1 VRNRSGRNN
10 GTLLGCT
17 VGLLLWLLP
26 AASAAAA
33 NLQGT
38 VVDSEG
44 AAIANAHVVVRA
56 DLSGKRNRTRNPD
69 NAIDTDGGGR
79 FMLELQPGFY
89 DVCVMADAFSP
100 SCQKVRVTSDGVLKL
115 RIQLKA
121 DPEVMEHIGDVF

>member
-1 VRNRSGRNN
+1 MKAHLS
-10 GTLLGCT
+10 LAFSI
-17 VGLLLWLLP
+17 GLVLWLLP
-26 AASAAAA
+26 AASAIAA

-56 DLSGKRNRTRNPD
+56 DLSGRINRTRDPD
-69 NAIDTDGGGR
+69 KVIDTDAGGR

-100 SCQKVRVTSDGVLKL
+100 SCQKVQVTSDDVLKP
-115 RIQLKA
+115 RIPLKA
-121 DPEVMEHIGDVF
+121 DPDVMKHIGDVF

>member
-1 VRNRSGRNN
+1 M
-10 GTLLGCT
+10 TAHYLACT
-17 VGLLLWLLP
+17 VGLAVWILS
-26 AASAAAA
+26 AASAATA

-56 DLSGKRNRTRNPD
+56 DLSTRRNRTRNPD
-69 NAIDTDGGGR
+69 SVIDTDSGGR

-100 SCQKVRVTSDGVLKL
+100 SCQKVLVTSDDVLRP

-121 DPEVMEHIGDVF
+121 DPEVMKRIGDVF